1 MDSIVARLRDLE
13 ESLDSVACDAFDG
26 EVIPGLSD
34 ADVAELL
41 ALSGRIQRRVEALQ
55 VEATVQVGDRSA
67 GLREERMTTRYGCSK
82 PVDLVRMLTGT
93 DTRAATRLVRA
104 ARLVRR
110 DV

>member
-1 MDSIVARLRDLE
+1 MNSIVARLRDLE
-13 ESLDSVACDAFDG
+13 ESLDSVACDAFGD

-67 GLREERMTTRYGCSK
+67 GLREERMTTRYGCAK